1 MDPVS
6 RVQAGS
12 PTAGPQGPRKPS
24 WKRWA
29 LGRVWR
35 VGSTPGGASC
45 EPELWVLQTQ
55 FLCCSLGKQR
65 IQPVVLLLAAVVPTA
80 RGPRL
85 RAGTELQSSV
95 CLDGGACDT
104 LISDGV
110 RPGPRR
116 AVGTYAQ
123 PFCQSSMVGGCLG
136 WSAPPRRPGSGAFT
150 RKVAR
155 WDSTGSK
162 PGTTHVAK
170 HLHPILAEDQ
180 RIHTAEEIFEH
191 SEYEEISI
199 HLVTHTREIP
209 P

>member
-1 MDPVS
+1 MTLS
-6 RVQAGS
+6 FL
-12 PTAGPQGPRKPS
+12 TASSQ
-24 WKRWA
+24 
-29 LGRVWR
+29 
-35 VGSTPGGASC
+35 C
-45 EPELWVLQTQ
+45 EARATACCRYLCPAILPEQH
-55 FLCCSLGKQR
+55 G
-65 IQPVVLLLAAVVPTA
+65 
-80 RGPRL
+80 
-85 RAGTELQSSV
+85 
-95 CLDGGACDT
+95 
-104 LISDGV
+104 
-110 RPGPRR
+110 
-116 AVGTYAQ
+116 
-123 PFCQSSMVGGCLG
+123 GGCLG